1 MRYCHLL
8 SVAFAF
14 GFLFTAAP
22 AQADSRMDKAYV
34 SVAAIVS
41 SDFEFAGDI
50 NGEQEEG
57 SGFMLGVGYRQGQQ
71 LSYEL
76 AYTQA
81 NDYANDQGSYSK
93 VYHWEAVAL
102 LHPAGEHAV
111 SPYLRAGLYHA
122 RSRSNLYID
131 GISTVSGTSDK
142 TEALIGAGVDY
153 RLAPGRLV
161 RLDFTRGGLKAED
174 RLDRLSLGL
183 VMYFGGE

>member
-1 MRYCHLL
+1 MRYVHLL
-8 SVAFAF
+8 FVGFAF
-14 GFLFTAAP
+14 GFLFTTAP
-22 AQADSRMDKAYV
+22 AQADSRMDNTYL
-34 SVAAIVS
+34 SVAAIAS

-50 NGEQEEG
+50 NREQEEG
-57 SGFMLGVGYRQGQQ
+57 SGYMLGVGYRQSKQ

-111 SPYLRAGLYHA
+111 SPYLRAGAYHA
-122 RSRSNLYID
+122 RSRSNLFIN
-131 GISTVSGTSDK
+131 GVSTVSGTRDK